1 MCLSRK
7 PSPRSHLAMVSP
19 PRTAISLA
27 TLLSWADA
35 SMAMTFAPASAAARV
50 AGTPAQPR
58 PTTTTSASSVS
69 ATSLS
74 EMDGASPSH
83 GMVPVP
89 SKPIVWPLPE
99 PAAPAV
105 PPATPTTFGAQPVRP
120 APASAALMAAAPV
133 RKLRRLIPDLSMLS
147 LSLACTH
154 LLFCCVADAVWRA
167 GAASFSKQAGNVR
180 PGESTKLRGALRAN
194 ALCALDPTRGIIG
207 SVNCGRNG
215 PKQCFV
221 KGVLYVLCVSSTCL
235 PRDFV
240 LRACSRP

>member
-1 MCLSRK
+1 MSGV

-19 PRTAISLA
+19 PRMAMSLA
-27 TLLSWADA
+27 TLLIWADA

-83 GMVPVP
+83 GIAPVP

-99 PAAPAV
+99 PAAPAA

-120 APASAALMAAAPV
+120 APASAALIAAAPV
-133 RKLRRLIPDLSMLS
+133 RKLRRLIPDLSMLF
-147 LSLACTH
+147 LPLACAH
-154 LLFCCVADAVWRA
+154 LLFCCDGNAIWR
-167 GAASFSKQAGNVR
+167 GGSQPPSEQAGNVR
-180 PGESTKLRGALRAN
+180 PGENARPRGTLRAD
-194 ALCALDPTRGIIG
+194 ALCALDPTREDY
-207 SVNCGRNG
+207 R
-215 PKQCFV
+215 KRE
-221 KGVLYVLCVSSTCL
+221 LWEEWT
-235 PRDFV
+235 
-240 LRACSRP
+240 